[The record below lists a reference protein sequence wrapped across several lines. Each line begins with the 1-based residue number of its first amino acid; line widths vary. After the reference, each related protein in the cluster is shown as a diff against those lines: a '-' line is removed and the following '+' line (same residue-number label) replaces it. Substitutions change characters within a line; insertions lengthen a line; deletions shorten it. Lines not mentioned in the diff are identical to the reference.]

1 MLQVATKWWV
11 TLILSLLLFL
21 TFKQTARGQS
31 SWTTTKNSVNYICIR
46 TSLADTIIH
55 DLKERKL
62 LLQKDSILIIQN
74 SILKNENRLA
84 NTNYNDIQKS
94 LIVSQFK
101 SKRNAWQRNL
111 FIVTTIIATYLC
123 IK

>member
-1 MLQVATKWWV
+1 MLQVATKWWI
-11 TLILSLLLFL
+11 TLIVSLLLFL
-21 TFKQTARGQS
+21 TFSQKAHAQS

-62 LLQKDSILIIQN
+62 LLVKDSILIVQN
-74 SILKNENRLA
+74 SILKNENRLT
-84 NTNYNDIQKS
+84 NTNYNETQKS
-94 LIVSQFK
+94 LIISQFK

-123 IK
+123 IR